1 MTDGVDTIDAS
12 KVYLKLHH
20 RFQIQHAVAIQ
31 LWKRE
36 D

>member
-12 KVYLKLHH
+12 KAYLKLHH
-20 RFQIQHAVAIQ
+20 CFQIQHAVAIQ